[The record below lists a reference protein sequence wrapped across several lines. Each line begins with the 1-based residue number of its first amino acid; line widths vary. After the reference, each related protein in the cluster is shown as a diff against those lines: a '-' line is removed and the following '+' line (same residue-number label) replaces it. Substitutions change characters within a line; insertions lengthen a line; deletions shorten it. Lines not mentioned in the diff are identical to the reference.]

1 MNRKDLQMRF
11 VAILCLAIVIP
22 LPAKD
27 KKPKKPTPSPQD
39 AIDVIAHLPRA
50 TGPVRRFLSTE
61 HFSSHYLYVEYDAGA
76 SVTLIDVTRP
86 NQPAVLAEVAYPA
99 APGPDSLVVVSGTA
113 ALVTTGGPAQPAQ
126 QQTLRILDFSDPRHP
141 KVAREFT
148 GVTAIN
154 RDDSRGLIYLAN
166 ADGIWILH
174 QTRAEDPE
182 VEKAYAHHVI
192 YDH

>member
-1 MNRKDLQMRF
+1 MRLIT
-11 VAILCLAIVIP
+11 ILCLALLIP
-22 LPAKD
+22 LSAKD
-27 KKPKKPTPSPQD
+27 KKPKKPMPPPQD
-39 AIDVIAHLPRA
+39 AIDVVAHLPLA
-50 TGPVRRFLSTE
+50 TGPVRRFLSTD

-86 NQPAVLAEVAYPA
+86 DNPSVLAEVAYPA
-99 APGPDSLVVVSGTA
+99 TLGPDSLVVVSGTA
-113 ALVTTGGPAQPAQ
+113 ALVTSGGPPQAAQ
-126 QQTLRILDFSDPRHP
+126 QQTLRILDLSDPRHP
-141 KVAREFT
+141 KVAREFA

-166 ADGIWILH
+166 AEGVWILH
-174 QTRAEDPE
+174 QTRAADPE